1 MNTII
6 DGAGTNY
13 ACRPT
18 MWGQNRTVVA
28 GAWNSFLA
36 CISLELLGIVAWL
49 EEPRYARYQ
58 IGKLSFFKLS
68 LACLSRNP
76 IAQQGQGF
84 SAYTAN
90 LGRQY
95 LVEKATRE
103 MSHITL
109 LGIGNAAP
117 SISGLDRLPKIVG
130 VEADPLREL
139 ALQLLVSLIS
149 YVPRAGPELDLNQ
162 I

>member
-1 MNTII
+1 MTHV
-6 DGAGTNY
+6 A
-13 ACRPT
+13 RPC
-18 MWGQNRTVVA
+18 GVEIRTVVA
-28 GAWNSFLA
+28 GGAWNSFLV
-36 CISLELLGIVAWL
+36 CITLELLEIVAWL

-58 IGKLSFFKLS
+58 IGMLSFFKLS

-76 IAQQGQGF
+76 IEQQGQGF

-139 ALQLLVSLIS
+139 ALQLLVSLNHMS
-149 YVPRAGPELDLNQ
+149 RGPDLSWT
-162 I
+162 